1 MKLAK
6 VVIGLLALG
15 AAAATH
21 GALAQGAQG
30 APAALDAQS
39 GAPAYFGDARPD
51 APELAARGPLAVG
64 VRTLVAEHADQL
76 DVLHVSDATPN
87 PRYTRKLTLEVWY
100 PAQLAA
106 GQKEHT
112 VYTDVLGSGPNDP
125 KRPNTP
131 FQFNG
136 RAARDAAPAA
146 GTRHPLVIVSHGYPG
161 SRLQMSYLTEN
172 LASKGYVVV
181 AIDHPESTRA
191 DKAGFASTLLNRRLD
206 DLFVLDTVAAW
217 SRKGSGNFL
226 SGVVDAD
233 NTALIGY
240 SMGGY
245 GALNTVGAGVSAAAA
260 AYVPGGKLAVNQQ
273 GNADYESRRD
283 ARIKAVVAFA
293 PWGGAH
299 KVFDAAGLAG
309 IRTPTLFV
317 SGDQDDVAGYQ
328 DGVLPL
334 FQGAIHADRY
344 LLTYVGGRH
353 NSAPNPPSPAMWSNF
368 DDFQSYSEPVW
379 DSRRI
384 NNINQHFVTA
394 FLGIHLKQQP
404 LQSYLDL
411 PPLAADGTIKPDP
424 GLWKGFAKR
433 AALGL
438 EWRALKAQ

>member
-1 MKLAK
+1 MLILA
-6 VVIGLLALG
+6 V
-15 AAAATH
+15 
-21 GALAQGAQG
+21 ALAMGQVNAQE
-30 APAALDAQS
+30 
-39 GAPAYFGDARPD
+39 YFGDARPD
-51 APELAARGPLAVG
+51 APELAARGALQVG
-64 VRTLVAEHADQL
+64 VRTLVAENKDQF
-76 DVLHVSDATPN
+76 DILHYGAEKPD
-87 PRYTRKLTLEVWY
+87 PRYSRKLRLEVWY
-100 PAQLAA
+100 PAKLAA

-136 RAARDAAPAA
+136 RAARDAAPAVA
-146 GTRHPLVIVSHGYPG
+146 DTRYPLVIVSHGYPG

-191 DKAGFASTLLNRRLD
+191 DKAGFPSTLLNRRFD
-206 DLFVLDTVAAW
+206 DLFVLNTVAAW
-217 SRKGSGNFL
+217 AKPGSGSFL
-226 SGVVDAD
+226 AGLVDAD

-245 GALNTVGAGVSAAAA
+245 GALNTVGAGISAAAV

-273 GNADYESRRD
+273 GKPQYEAARD
-283 ARIKAVVAFA
+283 PRIKAVVAFA

-299 KVFDAAGLAG
+299 KVWDDAGLAG
-309 IRTPTLFV
+309 VRTPLLFI

-328 DGVLPL
+328 DGVKQL
-334 FQGAIHADRY
+334 FEKTVRADRY

-353 NSAPNPPSPAMWSNF
+353 NSAPNPPSPAHWSNP

-394 FLGIHLKQQP
+394 FLGIQLKQQP
-404 LQSYLDL
+404 LQAYLEL
-411 PPLAADGTIKPDP
+411 PPLQADGTIKEDA
-424 GLWKGFAKR
+424 GLWKGFVKR

-438 EWRALKAQ
+438 EWRHLPPQ